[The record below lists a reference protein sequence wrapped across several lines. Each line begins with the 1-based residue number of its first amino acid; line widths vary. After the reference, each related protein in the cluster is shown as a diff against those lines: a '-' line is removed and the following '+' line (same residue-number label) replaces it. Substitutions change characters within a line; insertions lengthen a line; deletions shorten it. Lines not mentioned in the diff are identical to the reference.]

1 LQHTSQNGNKRRI
14 TMASPSRRDVVKA
27 LAAAPVLLTQ
37 LDVAAGAAEFADNV
51 GTSSQQPAAPADRF
65 DFILAARI
73 SPRRA
78 IAFWSSKDTK
88 SSEEVA
94 RRKKSYFRASK
105 RTSVRV
111 AIRSS

>member
-1 LQHTSQNGNKRRI
+1 
-14 TMASPSRRDVVKA
+14 MASPSRRDVVKA

-51 GTSSQQPAAPADRF
+51 GTTSLLQARVITAL
-65 DFILAARI
+65 LAARI

>member
-1 LQHTSQNGNKRRI
+1 
-14 TMASPSRRDVVKA
+14 MAFASRRDVVKT

-37 LDVAAGAAEFADNV
+37 LDVAAGATELADKV
-51 GTSSQQPAAPADRF
+51 GTSSPQPAAPADRF
-65 DFILAARI
+65 DFIIAG
-73 SPRRA
+73 
-78 IAFWSSKDTK
+78 AFWSSKDTK

-94 RRKKSYFRASK
+94 RRKKSYFQASK